1 MTAVND
7 VTLTRILIGTSCV
20 FVACTTPHFLFFV
33 MVPLVPEIIYG
44 GKHNDTLYLVINTTQ
59 MSAFI

>member
-1 MTAVND
+1 MTAVNAM
-7 VTLTRILIGTSCV
+7 TLTRILIGTSCV

-33 MVPLVPEIIYG
+33 VPLVPEISYG
-44 GKHNDTLYLVINTTQ
+44 GKHNDTLYLMINTTQ